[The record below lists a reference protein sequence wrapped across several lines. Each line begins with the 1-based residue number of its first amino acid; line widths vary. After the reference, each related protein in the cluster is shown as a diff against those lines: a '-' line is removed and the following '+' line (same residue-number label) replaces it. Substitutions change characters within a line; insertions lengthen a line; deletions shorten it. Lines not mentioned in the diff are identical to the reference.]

1 MKLRS
6 HPRSTPLPA
15 RLLLWLLLLAPNFIA
30 PRAAAQ
36 VPTPVILYRTEF
48 EFAEGYR
55 TSAELA
61 GQNNWVAAGS
71 GGSGI
76 LTNAFPGR
84 GQQAY
89 VGFSAPTAPDDYVAL
104 FRPLNFTPL
113 QNGLPVV
120 RFTVLMNVNDSTT
133 GGRDSF
139 RWSVYNTNATR
150 LFTLDFDNETRAI
163 CYQLEAGTN
172 FISTGYAFTT
182 NATYRLEVILNFQ
195 RNRWS
200 ALLGDTEIVTLQP
213 ITTQNTP
220 LTLGDIDAVYFVHN
234 PASPGDNYM
243 IFDGYTVTAEAIANT
258 SPVLVPGAYDRA
270 GPFTFSAFVEP
281 LVPYNLEAS
290 DDLRQWRILQTYS
303 SPDASFDFRDTTALP
318 GDRARF
324 YRIRL
329 PNP

>member
-1 MKLRS
+1 MN
-6 HPRSTPLPA
+6 LPA
-15 RLLLWLLLLAPNFIA
+15 RARPARLVLWLLLLAPSFTA

-36 VPTPVILYRTEF
+36 VPTPVIVYRTEF

-55 TSAELA
+55 TTANLA
-61 GQNNWVAAGS
+61 GQNNWVAAGT
-71 GGSGI
+71 GGNGI
-76 LTNAFPGR
+76 LTNALPGQ

-89 VGFSAPTAPDDYVAL
+89 VGFSPPTAPDDYVAL

-113 QNGLPVV
+113 ESGLPLV
-120 RFTVLMNVNDSTT
+120 RFTVLMNLNDSTT

-150 LFTLDFDNETRAI
+150 LLTLDFDNETLGI

-172 FISTGYAFTT
+172 FINTGYTFA
-182 NATYRLEVILNFQ
+182 NGATYRLEVILNFR

-200 ALLGDTEIVTLQP
+200 AYLGDTEIVTLQP

-220 LTLGDIDAVYFVHN
+220 LTLGDIAAVYFVHN

-243 IFDGYTVTAEAIANT
+243 VFDDYTVAAEPIANT
-258 SPVLVPGAYDRA
+258 NPRLQAVAYDRA
-270 GPFTFSAFVEP
+270 GPFTFRAFVEP
-281 LVPYNLEAS
+281 LLRHTLEVS
-290 DDLRQWRILQTYS
+290 DDLRQWRFLADYT
-303 SPDASFDFRDTTALP
+303 SPDASFDFRDTTAQP

-324 YRIRL
+324 YRIRS